1 MSSFHSYNGIIK
13 SAFCP
18 SCCVSSPGTDCPGTE
33 RGTFRGEDGCVR
45 PFSLEIIKQ
54 LYKNEPYADGGDDG
68 VNIIQLLAKFYYWDS
83 TTGGPLMLHSTSKK
97 KKKMIKPSCVFAW
110 QPKHT
115 VGSPQPWK
123 FVDSQFLHSVCFW
136 HLERR
141 NNNYYEAQM
150 SEKGHLLC
158 TNWWMGLV
166 QKVSISRRN
175 EKPISVSFS
184 SEIDRISSTRPKHHK
199 NPTVGRSCAHHWTGP
214 KKKKSTEKPLP
225 SKVLLSLQ
233 PVPCFS

>member
-1 MSSFHSYNGIIK
+1 MASSSQPFVPPAVCPAQALTAQAQKEAHSGVKMDVLGHFLLKSSNSFTKMNPMLMVEMMVLILYNYLQN
-13 SAFCP
+13 F
-18 SCCVSSPGTDCPGTE
+18 TTE
-33 RGTFRGEDGCVR
+33 ILQQE
-45 PFSLEIIKQ
+45 
-54 LYKNEPYADGGDDG
+54 
-68 VNIIQLLAKFYYWDS
+68 
-83 TTGGPLMLHSTSKK
+83 GPLCSTPPQKK
-97 KKKMIKPSCVFAW
+97 KKKDDQAIMPSCVFAW